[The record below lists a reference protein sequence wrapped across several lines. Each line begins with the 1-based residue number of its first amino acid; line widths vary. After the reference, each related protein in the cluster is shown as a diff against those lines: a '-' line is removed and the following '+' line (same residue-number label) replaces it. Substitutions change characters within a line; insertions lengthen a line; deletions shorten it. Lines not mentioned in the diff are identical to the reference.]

1 MLFLCVHTKDRSLL
15 IRLANRK
22 DNVKNYWPFPR
33 LKSIY
38 KENERKK
45 KKDIHSYIIAKKYTF
60 PPFILNTTCGSDTS
74 SQRI

>member
-1 MLFLCVHTKDRSLL
+1 MLFLCVHTKGRSLL

-22 DNVKNYWPFPR
+22 DKDKNYWPFPR

-45 KKDIHSYIIAKKYTF
+45 KKKDIAIILLKNIHF
-60 PPFILNTTCGSDTS
+60 HLS
-74 SQRI
+74 S

>member
-1 MLFLCVHTKDRSLL
+1 MLFLCVHTKGRSLL

-22 DNVKNYWPFPR
+22 DKDKNYWPFPR

-45 KKDIHSYIIAKKYTF
+45 KKRYSYNIAQKYTF